1 MGERQRGE
9 SGQNVGKR
17 GCEEEREGG
26 VWKGEPGAG
35 AQFGFDAKGVHSGQL
50 GVSGAGRDA
59 ARRDALER
67 VGVSHPIDHDT
78 HWCVKPAED

>member
-1 MGERQRGE
+1 MGGRQRGE

-17 GCEEEREGG
+17 GCEEKREVG
-26 VWKGEPGAG
+26 VWKVEQGAG
-35 AQFGFDAKGVHSGQL
+35 EQSGFDAKGVHSGQL

-59 ARRDALER
+59 GKLDALEP
-67 VGVSHPIDHDT
+67 VGLSHPIDHCK